1 MAHSGDDIGRSIFK
15 PFNVFQKN
23 PDCFPSGTSP
33 SPALPDDPYRLG
45 GPLCL
50 QRHCLED
57 LRSIGTW
64 ASAAQ
69 LRAWAFPGGFGNIMN
84 INIRRDS
91 MKGIKNIFAGPWGI
105 VGVGMIIGILAPL
118 LQKWGNPGN
127 MGVCV
132 ACFERDI
139 AGALGLH
146 RADMAQ
152 YIRPEIAG
160 FVLGSLVAAY
170 LFKEFRPRL
179 GSAPIVRFILG
190 VFAMI
195 GALVFLGCPWRAALR
210 LAGGDGNAILGLLG
224 LAFGIWIGTLFLKGG
239 YSLGRTQRT
248 HHTAGWMLPL
258 FMAGLLSLMLAFP
271 QIVGEA
277 KSGILFYSVK
287 GPGSMHAPLAVS
299 LAAGLL
305 IGFLAQRSRFCTMG
319 AIRDLLLFRQMH
331 LLSGFMALIATAA
344 VINFILGQF
353 KPGFEAQPVAH
364 TMHIW
369 NFAGMALSGLAFC
382 LAGGC
387 PGRQLFLAGEGDG
400 DAAVFVMGMIVGA
413 AIAHNFGLAS
423 SPTGVGPYG
432 IPALGIGFAVCLF
445 IGLTMRKNIL

>member
-1 MAHSGDDIGRSIFK
+1 MRGR
-15 PFNVFQKN
+15 
-23 PDCFPSGTSP
+23 
-33 SPALPDDPYRLG
+33 
-45 GPLCL
+45 
-50 QRHCLED
+50 
-57 LRSIGTW
+57 
-64 ASAAQ
+64 
-69 LRAWAFPGGFGNIMN
+69 
-84 INIRRDS
+84 
-91 MKGIKNIFAGPWGI
+91 WGI
-105 VGVGMIIGILAPL
+105 IGVGIIIGILAPL
-118 LQKWGNPGN
+118 LQKLGNPGN

-146 RADMAQ
+146 RADVVQ
-152 YIRPEIAG
+152 YIRPEIIG

-179 GSAPIVRFILG
+179 GSAPIVRFVLG

-224 LAFGIWIGTLFLKGG
+224 LIFGIWIGTLFLKGG
-239 YSLGRTQRT
+239 YNLGRTQQT

-258 FMAGLLSLMLAFP
+258 FMVGLLLLMFVFP
-271 QIVGEA
+271 QIAGEA
-277 KSGILFYSVK
+277 KSGTLFYSVK

-319 AIRDLLLFRQMH
+319 AIRDFVLFRQMH
-331 LLSGFMALIATAA
+331 LLSGFIALIIAA
-344 VINFILGQF
+344 FVVNFILGQF
-353 KPGFEAQPVAH
+353 KPGFEGQPVAH
-364 TMHIW
+364 TMYLW
-369 NFAGMALSGLAFC
+369 NFLGMALSGLAFC

-400 DAAVFVMGMIVGA
+400 DAAIFVLGMIFGA

-423 SPTGVGPYG
+423 SATGVGPYG
-432 IPALGIGFAVCLF
+432 IPAVGIGFAVCLF
-445 IGLTMRKNIL
+445 IGLTMRKNVA